1 MRDIVIFSSHTID
14 NNCIEVVKTKNQLK
28 LLLEKKKIIKD
39 TFSTNQ
45 IILDGTLK

>member
-1 MRDIVIFSSHTID
+1 MKDIVVFSSHTID
-14 NNCIEVVKTKNQLK
+14 NNCIEVVKTRNQLK
-28 LLLEKKKIIKD
+28 LLFEKKKIIKN

>member
-1 MRDIVIFSSHTID
+1 MKDIVVFSSHTID

-28 LLLEKKKIIKD
+28 LLFEKKKIIKNA
-39 TFSTNQ
+39 FSTNQ

>member
-1 MRDIVIFSSHTID
+1 MKDIVVFSSHTID